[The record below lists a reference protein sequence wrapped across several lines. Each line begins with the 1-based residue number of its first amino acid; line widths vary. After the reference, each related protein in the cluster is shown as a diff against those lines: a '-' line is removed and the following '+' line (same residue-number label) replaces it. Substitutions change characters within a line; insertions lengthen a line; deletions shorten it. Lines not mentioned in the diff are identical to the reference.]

1 MMFSYRRELDGIRAI
16 AVLTVL
22 LFHAGFRA
30 FPGGFVGVDIFF
42 VLSGYLITSII
53 SEETRSGA
61 FSFKAF
67 YERRVRR
74 LLPPLVPVLLL
85 STAAGFILLGN
96 KQFIEMTESL
106 LASLGLASNWYFLS
120 SVGYFD
126 GPGEFTP
133 LLHMWSLSIEE
144 QFYLVFPCLLVLTR
158 HWKRQWLLLA
168 CGVLLLLSIGLSEM
182 LLLVNQKDAA
192 FYNSF
197 GRFWELLLGAFV
209 ALAKWSE
216 PRCRLANL
224 LELIGISMI
233 FAGVLLYAP
242 TTSFP
247 GIFALLP
254 TVGTAL
260 LIVAAG
266 RGHIVSPLL
275 KSKAVVAVGL
285 ISYALYLWHWPII
298 VFFRIVNPGAG
309 PKAMSIALGATFL
322 LATASYFLIETPIR
336 RKRIFTSRR
345 VVYASAATTIAMMAI
360 VAAVASSEMLNPIR
374 AVVAEKA
381 LGAMYDTRRSS
392 AISTLKAA
400 EEFYQKN
407 LNLNYTG
414 RSGPYDAKAFA
425 GRHTCSYD
433 EGNTISRLY
442 DCLVGQAQTHNVL
455 VLGDSIGRD
464 TLWALRRAYPEQSFL
479 MLHQSGCPPS
489 DWHRAGDAIGCF
501 TGAVDLLARVRDK
514 VQIDG
519 VIIAFRYR
527 PSDWAEVEAGLDMAK
542 TISPN
547 VLLLGV
553 SAVFTQPVASF
564 LKSLPKGT
572 PVPLAISKNDASMVE
587 WDYSAIAEQAKL
599 MAGRHGV
606 VFANTSSFYCKAQE
620 CALWKENSYKM
631 PIYWDNQHL
640 SDFGVDAFAQFLGSQ
655 ADMALFFARVG
666 IPRKTN

>member
-1 MMFSYRRELDGIRAI
+1 MVVARVRGAAAAFHRTIGNAAARESKRCRVLQLFRSILGAAAGCLCGIGKVVRATAPSGQLAGTDWHQHDFRRS
-16 AVLTVL
+16 AVVCTD
-22 LFHAGFRA
+22 H
-30 FPGGFVGVDIFF
+30 
-42 VLSGYLITSII
+42 
-53 SEETRSGA
+53 A
-61 FSFKAF
+61 FS
-67 YERRVRR
+67 
-74 LLPPLVPVLLL
+74 
-85 STAAGFILLGN
+85 
-96 KQFIEMTESL
+96 
-106 LASLGLASNWYFLS
+106 WYFC
-120 SVGYFD
+120 SVTHCGY
-126 GPGEFTP
+126 G
-133 LLHMWSLSIEE
+133 
-144 QFYLVFPCLLVLTR
+144 
-158 HWKRQWLLLA
+158 
-168 CGVLLLLSIGLSEM
+168 
-182 LLLVNQKDAA
+182 AA
-192 FYNSF
+192 HC
-197 GRFWELLLGAFV
+197 
-209 ALAKWSE
+209 
-216 PRCRLANL
+216 CR
-224 LELIGISMI
+224 GS
-233 FAGVLLYAP
+233 G
-242 TTSFP
+242 
-247 GIFALLP
+247 
-254 TVGTAL
+254 
-260 LIVAAG
+260 
-266 RGHIVSPLL
+266 GHIVSPLL
-275 KSKAVVAVGL
+275 KSNAAVAVGL

-298 VFFRIVNPGAG
+298 VFLRIVNPVAG
-309 PKAMSIALGATFL
+309 PKAMAIALGATFL

-336 RKRIFTSRR
+336 RKRVFTSRR
-345 VVYASAATTIAMMAI
+345 VVYASAATAIAMMAI
-360 VAAVASSEMLNPIR
+360 VAVVASSEMLNPVR

-381 LGAMYDTRRSS
+381 LGAMYDTRRSA

-501 TGAVDLLARVRDK
+501 TGAADLLARVRDK

-519 VIIAFRYR
+519 VIVAFRYR

-547 VLLLGV
+547 VILLGV

-572 PVPLAISKNDASMVE
+572 PVPRAISKSDASMVE

-599 MAGRHGV
+599 MADRHSV
-606 VFANTSSFYCKAQE
+606 AFANTSSFYCKAQE

-640 SDFGVDAFAQFLGSQ
+640 TDFGIDAFAQFLGTQ
-655 ADMALFFARVG
+655 ADMAHFSARVDMT
-666 IPRKTN
+666 RRAN